1 MHSLDVFSA
10 VEINVDEIAFA
21 EVIVAMLDEVV
32 LSEAAFE
39 SNALL
44 PAQLVIGHRVNLQ
57 RGLAE
62 GDRVAKSRRQV
73 ALLEELI
80 ELLLI

>member
-1 MHSLDVFSA
+1 VHSLDVFSA

-21 EVIVAMLDEVV
+21 EVIVAMLDKVV

-39 SNALL
+39 ANALL
-44 PAQLVIGHRVNLQ
+44 PAQLMIGHRVNLQ

-62 GDRVAKSRRQV
+62 GDRVAKSRGQV

>member
-44 PAQLVIGHRVNLQ
+44 PAQLVIGHCVNLQ

-62 GDRVAKSRRQV
+62 RDCVAKSRGQV
-73 ALLEELI
+73 TLLEELI